1 MSTDTLSNIL
11 SMIKNGAL
19 AKKPFIETM
28 YTKQAEAVAK
38 VLEAKG
44 FLKNVK
50 VFKEK
55 DSSHKKIHLD
65 IEYQEN
71 GLPKIT
77 EVKRISK
84 PGRRIYLSS
93 KDLKVSKSGYGT
105 FVVSTSRGVMD
116 SKDAKYKKLGGEVLC
131 EVF

>member
-1 MSTDTLSNIL
+1 
-11 SMIKNGAL
+11 
-19 AKKPFIETM
+19 M
-28 YTKQAEAVAK
+28 YTKEAEAVAK
-38 VLEAKG
+38 VLESKG
-44 FLKNVK
+44 FLENVK

-55 DSSHKKIHLD
+55 DASYKKLHLD
-65 IEYQEN
+65 ITYDEN
-71 GLPKIT
+71 NLPKIT
-77 EVKRISK
+77 NVKRVSK

-93 KDLKVSKSGYGT
+93 KDLRVSKSGYGT